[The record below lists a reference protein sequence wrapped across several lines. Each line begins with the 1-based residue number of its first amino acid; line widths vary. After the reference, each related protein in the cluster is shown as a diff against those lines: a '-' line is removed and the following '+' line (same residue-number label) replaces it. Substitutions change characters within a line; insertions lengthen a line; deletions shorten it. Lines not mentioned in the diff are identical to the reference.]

1 LLDRYILAK
10 TGELITSV
18 TEQLESLDSP
28 LAAEQLRDFADVLTN
43 WYVRRSRDRFWEGD
57 EAAFDTLYTVLET
70 VSRVAAPLIP
80 LIAEEM
86 WRGLTGGRSVH
97 LEDWPDAS
105 PIPADAQL
113 VAEMDYV
120 REIAS
125 SALALRKARGLRVRL
140 PLAKLTIVTSHSDWF
155 DGVEAILSDE
165 LNVKSVAFEAL
176 DEGSLESFG
185 ISRKLTV
192 NARALGPRLG
202 KAVQQVIQAAKAGSW
217 HLDGDVVE
225 VGGERLEAGEFEL
238 ELEAAGPGSAIAFLG
253 DGGFVILDA
262 QTTPELEA
270 EGLARDLIRVIQD
283 TRKAAG
289 LDVSDRIT
297 LSITGSSDRD
307 VAALAAHADM
317 IAGETLAVE
326 TAFEVSPSPETAA
339 ALSASAGTQR
349 AVLAIDQYSNAGV
362 LVVDVAKAG
371 AVNV

>member
-1 LLDRYILAK
+1 M
-10 TGELITSV
+10 
-18 TEQLESLDSP
+18 
-28 LAAEQLRDFADVLTN
+28 
-43 WYVRRSRDRFWEGD
+43 
-57 EAAFDTLYTVLET
+57 
-70 VSRVAAPLIP
+70 RVAAPLIP
-80 LIAEEM
+80 LIGEEM

-97 LEDWPDAS
+97 LERWPDAALFPS
-105 PIPADAQL
+105 DADL

-125 SALALRKARGLRVRL
+125 ASLALRKARGLRVRL
-140 PLAKLTIVTSHSDWF
+140 PLAKLTIVTARSDWF
-155 DGVEAILSDE
+155 DGVEAILSEE
-165 LNVKSVAFEAL
+165 LNVKAVAFEAL

-217 HLDGDVVE
+217 RLDGDAVE
-225 VGGERLEAGEFEL
+225 VGGERLDVGEFEL
-238 ELEAAGPGSAIAFLG
+238 ELEATEAGSAIAFLS

-297 LSITGSSDRD
+297 LTITGASDVD

-317 IAGETLAVE
+317 IAGETLAVQ
-326 TAFEVSPSPETAA
+326 TAFAVSADPETAA
-339 ALSASAGTQR
+339 ALTAIAGTHR
-349 AVLAIDQYSNAGV
+349 AVLAIDQYANAGV
-362 LVVDVAKAG
+362 LVVDVAKVG